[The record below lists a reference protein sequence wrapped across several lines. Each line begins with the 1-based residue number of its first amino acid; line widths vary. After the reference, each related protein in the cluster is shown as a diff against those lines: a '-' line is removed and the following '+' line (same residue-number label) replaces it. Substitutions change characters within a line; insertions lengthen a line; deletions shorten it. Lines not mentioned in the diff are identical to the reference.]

1 MVCHFII
8 EIKKQDVD
16 PKQPCQSLLKALD
29 SQLADI
35 PDTADV
41 PDLNNPGSHIF
52 NRHYND
58 LVDVIVNL
66 DPKVAEEM
74 ADLLFTHNL
83 ISIAEKDRVYQI
95 SSLPI
100 KVKATLSSFGAN
112 IERGRKDNN
121 KLTKFLAVL
130 HDSWQHVPTLRELV
144 EKMRAEACK
153 L

>member
-1 MVCHFII
+1 M
-8 EIKKQDVD
+8 D
-16 PKQPCQSLLKALD
+16 PKQPYQSILRAFN
-29 SQLADI
+29 SNLADI

-41 PDLNNPGSHIF
+41 PDLNNSASQIF
-52 NRHYND
+52 KQHYND
-58 LVDVIVNL
+58 LVNAIFSL
-66 DPKVAEEM
+66 DPKIAEEM

-95 SSLPI
+95 SSVPI
-100 KVKATLSSFGAN
+100 KVKAILSSLGAN

-121 KLTKFLAVL
+121 QLTKFLAVL
-130 HDSWQHVPTLRELV
+130 HDNWQHVPTFIKLE

>member
-1 MVCHFII
+1 M
-8 EIKKQDVD
+8 D
-16 PKQPCQSLLKALD
+16 PKQPFQSLLKALD

-35 PDTADV
+35 PNTAHV
-41 PDLNNPGSHIF
+41 PDFNNPDSQIF

-100 KVKATLSSFGAN
+100 KVKATFSSLGAN

-121 KLTKFLAVL
+121 QFTNFLAVL
-130 HDSWQHVPTLRELV
+130 HDNWQHVPTLRELE